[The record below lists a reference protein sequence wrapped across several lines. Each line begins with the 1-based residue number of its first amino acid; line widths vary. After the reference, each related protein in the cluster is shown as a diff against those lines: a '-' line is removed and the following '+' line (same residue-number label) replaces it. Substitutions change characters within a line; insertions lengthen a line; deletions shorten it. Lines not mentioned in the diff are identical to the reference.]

1 MNLVKNYLK
10 DYELVSVKKEN
21 LTNDNI
27 EQLYYEVPRGHKFEV
42 LARII
47 DITPDFYGIIF
58 CRTKMETD
66 EVASKLSHK

>member
-27 EQLYYEVPRGHKFEV
+27 EQLYYEVPR
-42 LARII
+42 
-47 DITPDFYGIIF
+47 
-58 CRTKMETD
+58 
-66 EVASKLSHK
+66 